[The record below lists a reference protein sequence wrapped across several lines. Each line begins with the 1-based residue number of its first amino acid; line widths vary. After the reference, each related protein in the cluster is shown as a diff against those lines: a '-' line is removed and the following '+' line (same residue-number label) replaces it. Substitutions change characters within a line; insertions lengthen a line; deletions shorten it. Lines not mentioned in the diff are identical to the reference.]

1 MKLTTQKLKQMILA
15 EMQDI
20 DAPEEAGSL
29 EQDIQEVEQLVAR
42 GNSLFEQ
49 EEELLKSKINSRN
62 REDVDRLHAARMKVV
77 DELDKV
83 VRMVRE
89 YGVKYDV
96 PSLRSP
102 EVILQ
107 AMKNK
112 LQKILD
118 KHIQACYEI
127 NRNNFKETNQ

>member
-112 LQKILD
+112 L
-118 KHIQACYEI
+118 
-127 NRNNFKETNQ
+127 